1 MASVVKTESSLT
13 REGQS
18 FCLLGQPRAPPPP
31 TVTEG
36 SWMTSKARIV
46 RMAEGSQGHKES
58 KEGGVCSTD
67 EQA

>member
-1 MASVVKTESSLT
+1 MASVVKTESGLT

-18 FCLLGQPRAPPPP
+18 FCLLGQPRAPPP

-36 SWMTSKARIV
+36 SGMTSKARIV
-46 RMAEGSQGHKES
+46 RMAEGTQGHKES